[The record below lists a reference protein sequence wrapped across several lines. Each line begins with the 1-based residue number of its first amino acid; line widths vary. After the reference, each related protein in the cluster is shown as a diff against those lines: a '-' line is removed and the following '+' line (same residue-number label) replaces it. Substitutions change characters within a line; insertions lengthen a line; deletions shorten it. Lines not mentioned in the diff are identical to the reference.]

1 MHMGSHSVKIICPM
15 YRRRVISSQ
24 TIYITSRKED
34 RGQGQIPLQTSHT
47 SHFQMFSRLGLNKS
61 LPSPFLYF
69 LYFLFS
75 PLQHDTPPLPCVL
88 GTLAQIQMSST
99 LGHTPR

>member
-1 MHMGSHSVKIICPM
+1 MHMGSHSFKIICPM
-15 YRRRVISSQ
+15 YRRRVIGSQ
-24 TIYITSRKED
+24 TIYVTSRKED
-34 RGQGQIPLQTSHT
+34 RGQIQIPLQSHT

-69 LYFLFS
+69 LYFLAS

-88 GTLAQIQMSST
+88 GTLAQTQMSST